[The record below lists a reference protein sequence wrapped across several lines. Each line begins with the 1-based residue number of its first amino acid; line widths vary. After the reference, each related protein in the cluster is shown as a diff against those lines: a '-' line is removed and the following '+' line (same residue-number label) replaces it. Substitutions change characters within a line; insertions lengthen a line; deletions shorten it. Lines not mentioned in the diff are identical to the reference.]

1 MAINFP
7 DSPSLNDIFN
17 DETSGFSYQWDGE
30 VWKSYVDATIGN
42 VTKLDDISASF
53 NSVTQT
59 FPLTVN
65 GTAAV
70 ADLDPAT
77 VLLSL
82 GGVIQNPVQDYTI
95 SGTNITF
102 TTPPANGLTFFA
114 TYYESGIPKDYISS
128 GIVGPTGLSTGGFS
142 WNTSGD
148 LYISGVATVSNTGTA
163 STALY
168 VSGNARIAG
177 ILTVGS
183 SSITFDGTN
192 NRITGTGITISND
205 GIVSGIITATTYSGD
220 GLNLVGAGLGT
231 ESSINTT
238 GIITASK
245 FSGDATYLTDVGGL
259 LDGIVYSPGVG
270 ATSVALASNI
280 EITFNK
286 AIQANT
292 GTITL
297 RTDSASGT
305 IIESFDVGTSS
316 SISISG
322 AKLTIN
328 PTSDFVGLTTYF
340 VVVPAD
346 TVNDLY
352 NTGGNEVIDTYSFIT
367 QQLNYELF
375 VMGRNDNYGQL
386 GLNDVTNRSSPTQL
400 PGTQWSIVLSG
411 SFDSKLMVTKTDGTL
426 WTWGRNDFGQLG
438 LNNKTYYS
446 SPIQVPGTQ
455 WNFNEYLHGGNLDSV
470 STKTDGTLWAWGR
483 NLNGELG
490 QNNLTYYSSPVQ
502 IPGTQWNQV
511 FRGDRKT
518 FATKTDG
525 TLWAWGY
532 NSYGPLG
539 LNDQAHSSSPR
550 QIPGTQWKMVSAG
563 FYFTLATKTDGTAWV
578 WGRDQ
583 GGCLGLNATGAGAQ
597 YSSPVQL
604 PGTEWDVLYSDTSNS
619 THSMGYK
626 TDGTLWSWGYN
637 NSGQLGHNDTVKYS
651 SPRQIPGTQWTNKF
665 RTSQNA
671 MTSAIKDDG
680 TLWAWG
686 YGDYGGLGQNDRTDR
701 SSPVQIPGTQWYR
714 TANSGRTL
722 YAIKQT

>member
-114 TYYESGIPKDYISS
+114 TYYESGISKNYISS

-205 GIVSGIITATTYSGD
+205 GIVSGFITATTYSGD

-270 ATSVALASNI
+270 ATDVALASNI

-297 RTDSASGT
+297 RTDSATGT

-328 PTSDFVGLTTYF
+328 PTASLGGLTTYF
-340 VVVPAD
+340 AVVPAG
-346 TVNDLY
+346 TVKDLY
-352 NTGGNEVIDTYSFIT
+352 NTGSNAAINTYSFTT
-367 QQLNYELF
+367 QQLNYELWIW
-375 VMGRNDNYGQL
+375 GAGAQGQL
-386 GLNDVTNRSSPTQL
+386 GLNDAINYSSPT
-400 PGTQWSIVLSG
+400 
-411 SFDSKLMVTKTDGTL
+411 
-426 WTWGRNDFGQLG
+426 
-438 LNNKTYYS
+438 
-446 SPIQVPGTQ
+446 
-455 WNFNEYLHGGNLDSV
+455 
-470 STKTDGTLWAWGR
+470 
-483 NLNGELG
+483 
-490 QNNLTYYSSPVQ
+490 Q
-502 IPGTQWNQV
+502 IPGTQWDKIDS
-511 FRGDRKT
+511 GYLES

-532 NSYGPLG
+532 NLHGQLG
-539 LNDQAHSSSPR
+539 QNSITQYSSPI
-550 QIPGTQWKMVSAG
+550 QVPGTQWNVSSKFTICNGGYQFLALKTDGTLWTAG
-563 FYFTLATKTDGTAWV
+563 LNNQGQLGQNNFTGYSSPVQVPGTQWSEISSGSSFCLATKTDGTL
-578 WGRDQ
+578 WG
-583 GGCLGLNATGAGAQ
+583 
-597 YSSPVQL
+597 
-604 PGTEWDVLYSDTSNS
+604 
-619 THSMGYK
+619 
-626 TDGTLWSWGYN
+626 WGSGN
-637 NSGQLGHNDTVKYS
+637 NGQLAQNN
-651 SPRQIPGTQWTNKF
+651 ITNY
-665 RTSQNA
+665 
-671 MTSAIKDDG
+671 
-680 TLWAWG
+680 L
-686 YGDYGGLGQNDRTDR
+686 
-701 SSPVQIPGTQWYR
+701 SPVQIPGTQWTKPNASYIFSVAMK
-714 TANSGRTL
+714 TDETL
-722 YAIKQT
+722 WAWGYGIYGNLAQNNTTEYSSPVQIPGTGWYDTLGGKVYDVFAIKQTT

>member
-168 VSGNARIAG
+168 VSGNARVAG

-192 NRITGTGITISND
+192 NRITGTGITISSD

-220 GLNLVGAGLGT
+220 GVNLIGAGLGT

-297 RTDSASGT
+297 RTDSATGT

-328 PTSDFVGLTTYF
+328 PTASLGGLTTYF
-340 VVVPAD
+340 AVVPAG
-346 TVNDLY
+346 TVKDLY
-352 NTGGNEVIDTYSFIT
+352 NTGSNAAINTYSFTT
-367 QQLNYELF
+367 QQLNYELWIW
-375 VMGRNDNYGQL
+375 GAGAQGQL
-386 GLNDVTNRSSPTQL
+386 GLNDAINYSSPT
-400 PGTQWSIVLSG
+400 
-411 SFDSKLMVTKTDGTL
+411 
-426 WTWGRNDFGQLG
+426 
-438 LNNKTYYS
+438 
-446 SPIQVPGTQ
+446 
-455 WNFNEYLHGGNLDSV
+455 
-470 STKTDGTLWAWGR
+470 
-483 NLNGELG
+483 
-490 QNNLTYYSSPVQ
+490 Q
-502 IPGTQWNQV
+502 IPGTQWDKIDS
-511 FRGDRKT
+511 GYLES

-532 NSYGPLG
+532 NLHGQLGQNGVAPCSSPIQIPGTQWSYFGARANAILATKTDGTLWSWGINQSGSLG
-539 LNDQAHSSSPR
+539 LNDAQRRSSPT
-550 QIPGTQWKMVSAG
+550 QIPGTQWKVSDRYQVSAG
-563 FYFTLATKTDGTAWV
+563 DY
-578 WGRDQ
+578 Q
-583 GGCLGLNATGAGAQ
+583 
-597 YSSPVQL
+597 SPVS
-604 PGTEWDVLYSDTSNS
+604 GAI
-619 THSMGYK
+619 K
-626 TDGTLWSWGYN
+626 TDGTLWSWGYGAGGSLAQN
-637 NSGQLGHNDTVKYS
+637 NTTTYS
-651 SPRQIPGTQWTNKF
+651 SPIQIPGTQWNTVSSGIVFIATK
-665 RTSQNA
+665 T
-671 MTSAIKDDG
+671 DG
-680 TLWAWG
+680 TLWSWG
-686 YGDYGGLGQNDRTDR
+686 GNGQGGLGQNDRTPY
-701 SSPVQIPGTQWYR
+701 SSPRQITGTQWNVAFQNIYGVLATKTDGTLWSWGRNNLGQLGQNNKTYYSSPTQIPGTQWNAISMGYYNGTSIKTNGEFWNWGDSTYGQLGQNSR
-714 TANSGRTL
+714 TQYSSPVQVPGTQWYKL
-722 YAIKQT
+722 PETGTVYVGMAIKQVAP